1 MKKHIVLTIIAI
13 LFVSWF
19 LVAAEIGETGKMNFG
34 LWIQV
39 DNSAGS
45 TYVAFSRDPYL
56 DAGASLPTRFDGPLE
71 LVESGEGD
79 VEEETIYATARTGY
93 PYAVTLYVSFTG
105 LKNENGDDYLPLSVS
120 CEDPKVE
127 KEADGSGLVEI
138 VLEEDSSEIK
148 QGQLRPLSYELT
160 IKTSGLN
167 NVYGGSTY
175 SADMH
180 LTLESM

>member
-19 LVAAEIGETGKMNFG
+19 LFAAEIGETKDQFG

-39 DNSAGS
+39 DSPAGS
-45 TYVAFSRDPYL
+45 TNVAFSLVPYT
-56 DAGASLPTRFDGPLE
+56 DTGKNPPRFDGPLE
-71 LVESGEGD
+71 LAESGDGD
-79 VEEETIYATARTGY
+79 AAEQTIYATARTAY

-120 CEDPKVE
+120 CEDSKVE
-127 KEADGSGLVEI
+127 KEADGSELVEI

>member
-39 DNSAGS
+39 DSPAGS
-45 TYVAFSRDPYL
+45 TYVAFSEEPYL
-56 DAGASLPTRFDGPLE
+56 DADAGRPTRFDGPLE
-71 LVESGEGD
+71 LVESGD
-79 VEEETIYATARTGY
+79 AVEKTIYATAKTDY

-105 LKNENGDDYLPLSVS
+105 LKNEDGDDYLPLSVS
-120 CEDPKVE
+120 CEDPKV
-127 KEADGSGLVEI
+127 KNEADGSGLVEI
-138 VLEEDSSEIK
+138 MLEEDSSEIK
-148 QGQLRPLSYELT
+148 QGQFRPLSYELT

>member
-19 LVAAEIGETGKMNFG
+19 LFAAEIGETKDQFG

-39 DNSAGS
+39 DSPAGS
-45 TYVAFSRDPYL
+45 TYVAFSEKPYS
-56 DAGASLPTRFDGPLE
+56 DAGANPTRFDGPLE
-71 LVESGEGD
+71 LVESGAGKA
-79 VEEETIYATARTGY
+79 VEKPIYATARTAY

-120 CEDPKVE
+120 CEDSNVE
-127 KEADGSGLVEI
+127 NEADGSELVEI
-138 VLEEDSSEIK
+138 VLEENSSEIK
-148 QGQLRPLSYELT
+148 QGEARPLSYKLN

>member
-13 LFVSWF
+13 LFFSWF

-39 DNSAGS
+39 DSPAGS
-45 TYVAFSRDPYL
+45 TNVAFSL
-56 DAGASLPTRFDGPLE
+56 DQYTDTGINPPRFDGPLE
-71 LVESGEGD
+71 LVESGDGD
-79 VEEETIYATARTGY
+79 AEETIYATARTAY

-105 LKNENGDDYLPLSVS
+105 LKNENGDDYLPLAVS
-120 CEDPKVE
+120 CENANA
-127 KEADGSGLVEI
+127 EAQANGSELVEI
-138 VLEEDSSEIK
+138 MLEEDSSEIK

>member
-1 MKKHIVLTIIAI
+1 MKKHIVLTIIVI
-13 LFVSWF
+13 LFVSWSLF
-19 LVAAEIGETGKMNFG
+19 ATEIGETGKMNFG

-39 DNSAGS
+39 DSPAGS
-45 TYVAFSRDPYL
+45 TYVAFSEKPYS
-56 DAGASLPTRFDGPLE
+56 DAAASLPTRFDGPKE
-71 LVESGEGD
+71 LVESGDAAEG
-79 VEEETIYATARTGY
+79 TIYATARTAY

-105 LKNENGDDYLPLSVS
+105 LKNEDGDDYLPLSVS
-120 CEDPKVE
+120 YSNGEKV
-127 KEADGSGLVEI
+127 AVGSELVEI
-138 VLEEDSSEIK
+138 MLEEDSPEIK
-148 QGQLRPLSYELT
+148 QGQFRPLSYELT

>member
-1 MKKHIVLTIIAI
+1 MKKHIVLTIIVI
-13 LFVSWF
+13 LFVSWSLF
-19 LVAAEIGETGKMNFG
+19 AAEIGEPGKMDFG

-39 DNSAGS
+39 DSPAGS
-45 TYVAFSRDPYL
+45 TYVAFSENPYL
-56 DAGASLPTRFDGPLE
+56 DAAASLPTRFDGPLE
-71 LVESGEGD
+71 LVESRDGYAEAKP
-79 VEEETIYATARTGY
+79 IYATARTAY

-105 LKNENGDDYLPLSVS
+105 LKDEDGDDYLPLSVS
-120 CEDPKVE
+120 CEDSNVKKV
-127 KEADGSGLVEI
+127 AYGSELVEI
-138 VLEEDSSEIK
+138 MLEEDSSEIK
-148 QGQLRPLSYELT
+148 QGQARPLSYKLT

>member
-39 DNSAGS
+39 DSPEGS
-45 TYVAFSRDPYL
+45 TYVAFSEKPYNNT
-56 DAGASLPTRFDGPLE
+56 SVIPTRFDGPKE
-71 LVESGEGD
+71 LVESGDAAEA
-79 VEEETIYATARTGY
+79 TIYATAKTDY

-105 LKNENGDDYLPLSVS
+105 LKNEDGDDYLPLSVS
-120 CEDPKVE
+120 CEDPKVNN
-127 KEADGSGLVEI
+127 EAEGSELVAI
-138 VLEEDSSEIK
+138 MLEEDSSEIK
-148 QGQLRPLSYELT
+148 QGQFRPLSYELT